1 MTATQRAQQNIQPW
15 QIILV
20 ALGLLVGGFAG
31 GTAVGGGGTPTTT
44 TTTTTSTTTST
55 IPKPVGTT
63 TTIKVEPIPNAGK
76 PRFNPNASW
85 NQPASKLGKAP
96 DSQQIYAK
104 RLYNFGGGDSVPPGG
119 FNTAFGDYSIPEYPV
134 SDATTRVRIFQATWS
149 QNLYT
154 TPYLKNGSEIPW
166 NPNWKPGTGNDNL
179 MMIVDE
185 NTGEV
190 WELGGIGQ
198 LKINCAEVWL
208 DVFPF
213 NLFPKPP
220 NLAAG
225 YDINNPKHLC
235 TTGGAYYNNLYTA
248 SDKDGTTQASRG
260 MGLNK
265 AALIARADEV
275 KAGVIR
281 HALGLTIK
289 NTMFGP
295 ACSPVKGP
303 DVKGFGVDCG
313 GYLAPATKLE
323 RTNPDAI
330 GCSGGQIVNAA
341 ERSKTVP
348 EGARFAVNASDSAIE
363 KWLDSRGYS
372 GVIRNTARIFAVALR
387 DYGFIVAESGC
398 YGMHFETDSAVFG
411 KAAPVWASLG
421 IPADGTTYPKGDLM
435 AGFIKLDNLYVVN
448 TADEYVMA
456 H

>member
-15 QIILV
+15 QVILA
-20 ALGLLVGGFAG
+20 ALVLLTGGFGAG
-31 GTAVGGGGTPTTT
+31 AAVNGGGTPA
-44 TTTTTSTTTST
+44 TTTTSTTTST

-134 SDATTRVRIFQATWS
+134 SDATMRVRIFQATWS

-179 MMIVDE
+179 MMIVNE
-185 NTGEV
+185 QTGEV

-198 LKINCAEVWL
+198 LKINCF
-208 DVFPF
+208 DFF
-213 NLFPKPP
+213 GQNGQ
-220 NLAAG
+220 AG

-235 TTGGAYYNNLYTA
+235 TTGGAYYNNLYIA
-248 SDKDGTTQASRG
+248 SDKDGTTQNSRG

-265 AALIARADEV
+265 AALIPRADEV

-281 HALGLTIK
+281 HALALTIK

-295 ACSPVKGP
+295 ACSPAKGP

-341 ERSKTVP
+341 ERSKTTP
-348 EGARFAVNASDSAIE
+348 EGARFAVNASDSTIE

-372 GVIRNTARIFAVALR
+372 GTLRNTARIFAVALR

-421 IPADGTTYPKGDLM
+421 VPADGTTYPKGDLM
-435 AGFIKLDNLYVVN
+435 AGFITLDNLYAVN
-448 TADEYVMA
+448 TAEYA
-456 H
+456 WAN

>member
-31 GTAVGGGGTPTTT
+31 GTAVGGGGTPA
-44 TTTTTSTTTST
+44 TTTTTSTTTTSTTAST

-96 DSQQIYAK
+96 DNMQEYAK
-104 RLYNFGGGDSVPPGG
+104 RLYNYGGGDIPPGG

-134 SDATTRVRIFQATWS
+134 SDATMKVRIYQAGWS

-154 TPYLKNGSEIPW
+154 TPYLKNGSEVPW

-179 MMIVDE
+179 MMIVNE
-185 NTGEV
+185 QTGEV

-198 LKINCAEVWL
+198 LKINCF
-208 DVFPF
+208 DFF
-213 NLFPKPP
+213 GQNGQ
-220 NLAAG
+220 AG